1 MNKQITFAQYRR
13 GDLIL
18 LAVILA
24 ICQFAISWAA
34 SRLFPD
40 QLYIVSPAAAV
51 TALVM
56 MRWGLYGAIHAV
68 LGGVFLC
75 LFSSGTPAHYLIYG
89 AGNLLCVP
97 ALLFFRALGKE
108 KIRKDSFLSLTFG
121 VTVQVLMLLGRAG
134 MAAVMGRNFS
144 ECLGFITT
152 DALSILFTMLI
163 VWAARRCDGLFEDQK
178 TYLLRIQSETNN
190 EGRG

>member
-1 MNKQITFAQYRR
+1 MKKQISFAQYRR

-24 ICQFAISWAA
+24 ISQFAISWAA
-34 SRLFPD
+34 SKLFPD
-40 QLYIVSPAAAV
+40 QLYIVSPVAAV

-56 MRWGLYGAIHAV
+56 MRWGPFGILHAG
-68 LGGVFLC
+68 LGGALLC
-75 LFSSGTPAHYLIYG
+75 AASGGSPGHYLIYCV
-89 AGNLLCVP
+89 GNLLCAP
-97 ALLFFRALGKE
+97 ALLFFRVLGKE
-108 KIRKDSFLSLTFG
+108 KIRSDSFLSLAFAL
-121 VTVQVLMLLGRAG
+121 TVQVLMLLGRAG
-134 MAAVMGRNFS
+134 MAAVMGGQFS

-163 VWAARRCDGLFEDQK
+163 IWAARRCDGLFEDQK